1 MKSKNILD
9 NSGASIVSSLYQRA
23 EAALGQRKKQSPE
36 PFAALSPAAA
46 QRTLHDLQVHQVE
59 LEMQNEELRRKQ
71 VELDE
76 SLAHHINFYDL
87 APAGYCTLTEM
98 GLIREVNLTT
108 ATLLNVPRSQ
118 LINKPIR
125 SFVFKED
132 HDRYYA
138 LRHSLRDAADSLT
151 CELRLLKRDGAP
163 FWAHLAAAMAHDG
176 DGGSELR
183 LVINDI
189 TARKLADLSLAAS
202 LESLRVSEE
211 QMDIVQKISHTGS
224 WRYNLVT
231 DEIWG
236 SAEGM
241 RIFGYP
247 PIPSSLPISHFVA
260 RIAKQEQQRV
270 HQSLQRLMKEGG
282 HYDLEFTVMPA
293 DGSPARITHSL
304 VTLETDAEGKPLKI
318 LGFVQDIT
326 QAKLGEER
334 VRQLAFLDPLT
345 ALPNRRLLL
354 DRIGQALAAAQ
365 RSEDFGAV
373 VYLDLDNF
381 KPLNDQHGHAIGD
394 ALLMEVARRL
404 LNCVRSVDTVSRIG
418 GYYFVVLL
426 GYLAIEQAQAAE
438 QANKLAEKIRDA
450 LEQPYLLPGGTE
462 LEPIEHRCSAS
473 LGVVLF
479 SKQCQSV
486 EGILKWADAAMYRA
500 KKEGRNRINFMVER
514 RSKQRI

>member
-1 MKSKNILD
+1 M
-9 NSGASIVSSLYQRA
+9 
-23 EAALGQRKKQSPE
+23 
-36 PFAALSPAAA
+36 
-46 QRTLHDLQVHQVE
+46 
-59 LEMQNEELRRKQ
+59 
-71 VELDE
+71 
-76 SLAHHINFYDL
+76 
-87 APAGYCTLTEM
+87 
-98 GLIREVNLTT
+98 
-108 ATLLNVPRSQ
+108 
-118 LINKPIR
+118 
-125 SFVFKED
+125 
-132 HDRYYA
+132 
-138 LRHSLRDAADSLT
+138 
-151 CELRLLKRDGAP
+151 
-163 FWAHLAAAMAHDG
+163 
-176 DGGSELR
+176 
-183 LVINDI
+183 
-189 TARKLADLSLAAS
+189 
-202 LESLRVSEE
+202 ESLRVSEE

-304 VTLETDAEGKPLKI
+304 ATLETDAEGKPLKI

-418 GYYFVVLL
+418 GDEFVVLL
-426 GYLAIEQAQAAE
+426 GDLAIEQAQAAE

-462 LEPIEHRCSAS
+462 LERIEHRCSAS